1 MSWKF
6 WEKSGS
12 MELSPRMK
20 TFLAEELECNAAQ
33 STKLRYME
41 QSGKYSGRSVKY
53 VRVFD
58 PALTVGT
65 LSYDE
70 IAPSAIFDGRL
81 EDDGTPFLKLPRK
94 DGVAT

>member
-1 MSWKF
+1 
-6 WEKSGS
+6 
-12 MELSPRMK
+12 MK

-33 STKLRYME
+33 SDKLRYME

-58 PALTVGT
+58 PTVTVKTLDYDQMAASAL
-65 LSYDE
+65 
-70 IAPSAIFDGRL
+70 FDGRL
-81 EDDGTPFLKLPRK
+81 EEDGTPFLKLPRK